1 MIGHTFGRMSRG
13 GSDDD
18 MFGKLY
24 DINVIKR
31 ISPYIWR
38 YKKYS
43 AIGAICT
50 LLSAGLAVLI
60 PYFIKIGIDDY
71 INADI
76 GIASQKSGLIKIS
89 LIFGL
94 TMFAAWITNYIGQ
107 IYLARVGQYT
117 LRDIRIDMFSHLQ
130 KLNLNYFQETKSGS
144 IMSRLMGDT
153 SQLQESF
160 SIVVMTLA
168 DILSLVGICTTLLLM
183 NFKIGISSLSV
194 VPLLFIAVMIWQPVA
209 KRAFI
214 TVRIAISQ
222 VLSSF
227 SENLNGIKEV
237 QNFNRED
244 NNYKNFSILT
254 NDHLNSA
261 LKAQKLSSAL
271 LPPVDILT
279 STAILI
285 AAFVASK
292 LILNDAAEIGVII
305 ASVLYIQRL
314 FDPIRNLMMQY
325 TQIQRSMA
333 SGSRLFEFLDI
344 KKSINKVEINMPKN
358 IIEGDI
364 EFKSFHFSY
373 DNNIEVLTDINM
385 KIQKGSTVAFIGDTG
400 AGKTTLASLIT
411 GLYPPN
417 KDKGKLSIDKI
428 PIEKYSRSDLG
439 SQIAMVLQDPFLFQ
453 GSLKDNLKFNQKSAT
468 DEEIVNACKSI
479 GIHDYIIS
487 LENGYD
493 TPVSERGVNMSQG
506 QRQLMGFARALIKN
520 PKILILDEA
529 TSNIDSISEQK
540 IQNALK
546 ILFKNRTSIVIAHRL
561 STIKLSDNIFVIKGG
576 EIAEQGN
583 HSKLMNIKK
592 EYYKFTES
600 AFQDL
605 ENLQKN

>member
-1 MIGHTFGRMSRG
+1 MIGSTFGPMSRG
-13 GSDDD
+13 SSDDE
-18 MFGKLY
+18 MFGKVY
-24 DINVIKR
+24 DINVIKK

-50 LLSAGLAVLI
+50 LVSAGLAVLI

-71 INADI
+71 INNSGI
-76 GIASQKSGLIKIS
+76 SIASRKSGLIELSI
-89 LIFGL
+89 IFAL

-107 IYLARVGQYT
+107 IFLARVGQNV
-117 LRDIRIDMFSHLQ
+117 LRDIRIDMFTHLQ
-130 KLNLNYFQETKSGS
+130 KLNLNYFQKTKSGS
-144 IMSRLMGDT
+144 IMSRMMGDT

-160 SIVVMTLA
+160 AIVVMTLA

-183 NFKIGISSLSV
+183 NFKIGISSLAV
-194 VPLLFIAVMIWQPVA
+194 VPLLFIAVLVWQPIA

-214 TVRIAISQ
+214 NVRIAISQ

-244 NNYKNFSILT
+244 NNYKDFSGQT
-254 NDHLNSA
+254 DDHIKAA

-279 STAILI
+279 STAIII
-285 AAFVASK
+285 ASFVASK

-333 SGSRLFEFLDI
+333 SGARLFEFLDI
-344 KKSINKVEINMPKN
+344 KKSINQLKIDTPKN
-358 IIEGDI
+358 IIKGQV
-364 EFKSFHFSY
+364 EFKDFHFAY
-373 DNNIEVLTDINM
+373 DNDIEVLTNINM
-385 KIQKGSTVAFIGDTG
+385 KIAKGATIAFIGDTG
-400 AGKTTLASLIT
+400 AGKTTLAALIT

-417 KDKGKLSIDKI
+417 KGKGKLSIDNI

-439 SQIAMVLQDPFLFQ
+439 SQVAMVLQDPFLFQ
-453 GSLKDNLKFNQKSAT
+453 GSLKENLKFNQQSAT
-468 DEEIVNACKSI
+468 DEEMINACKSI
-479 GIHDYIIS
+479 GIHDYITS

-493 TPVSERGVNMSQG
+493 TSVSERGVNMSQG

-540 IQNALK
+540 IQNALQV
-546 ILFKNRTSIVIAHRL
+546 LFENRTSIVIAHRL

-576 EIAEQGN
+576 RIAEQGN
-583 HSKLMNIKK
+583 HSTLMNLQK
-592 EYYKFTES
+592 EYFKFTES
-600 AFQDL
+600 SFQ
-605 ENLQKN
+605 N

>member
-1 MIGHTFGRMSRG
+1 MIGSTFGPMSRG
-13 GSDDD
+13 NSDDE
-18 MFGKLY
+18 MFGKVY
-24 DINVIKR
+24 DINVIKK

-50 LLSAGLAVLI
+50 LVSAGLAVLI

-71 INADI
+71 INNSGI
-76 GIASQKSGLIKIS
+76 SIASRKSGLIELSIV
-89 LIFGL
+89 FAL
-94 TMFAAWITNYIGQ
+94 TMLAAWITNYIGQ
-107 IYLARVGQYT
+107 IFLARVGQNV
-117 LRDIRIDMFSHLQ
+117 LRDIRIDMFTHLQ
-130 KLNLNYFQETKSGS
+130 KLNLNYFQKTKSGS
-144 IMSRLMGDT
+144 IMSRMMGDT

-160 SIVVMTLA
+160 AIVVMTLA

-183 NFKIGISSLSV
+183 NFKIGISSLAV
-194 VPLLFIAVMIWQPVA
+194 VPLLFIAVLVWQPIA

-214 TVRIAISQ
+214 NVRIAISQ

-244 NNYKNFSILT
+244 NNYKDFSGQT
-254 NDHLNSA
+254 DDHIKAA

-279 STAILI
+279 STAIII
-285 AAFVASK
+285 ASFVASK

-333 SGSRLFEFLDI
+333 SGARLFEFLDI
-344 KKSINKVEINMPKN
+344 EKSINQLKIDTPKN
-358 IIEGDI
+358 IIKGQV
-364 EFKSFHFSY
+364 EFKDFHFAY
-373 DNNIEVLTDINM
+373 DNNIEVLTNINM
-385 KIQKGSTVAFIGDTG
+385 KIAKGATIAFIGDTG
-400 AGKTTLASLIT
+400 AGKTTLAALIT

-417 KDKGKLSIDKI
+417 KGKKGQLSIDNI

-439 SQIAMVLQDPFLFQ
+439 SQVAMVLQDPFLFQ
-453 GSLKDNLKFNQKSAT
+453 GSLKENLKFNQQSAT
-468 DEEIVNACKSI
+468 DEEMINACKSI
-479 GIHDYIIS
+479 GIHDYITS

-493 TPVSERGVNMSQG
+493 TSVSERGVNMSQG

-540 IQNALK
+540 IQNALQV
-546 ILFKNRTSIVIAHRL
+546 LFENRTSIVIAHRL

-576 EIAEQGN
+576 RIAEQGN
-583 HSKLMNIKK
+583 HSTLMNLQK
-592 EYYKFTES
+592 EYFKFTES
-600 AFQDL
+600 SFQ
-605 ENLQKN
+605 N

>member
-1 MIGHTFGRMSRG
+1 MIGSTFGPMSRG
-13 GSDDD
+13 NSDDE
-18 MFGKLY
+18 MFGKVY
-24 DINVIKR
+24 DINVIKK

-50 LLSAGLAVLI
+50 LVSAGLAVLI

-71 INADI
+71 INNSGI
-76 GIASQKSGLIKIS
+76 SIASRKSGLIELSIV
-89 LIFGL
+89 FAL
-94 TMFAAWITNYIGQ
+94 TMLAAWITNYIGQ
-107 IYLARVGQYT
+107 IFLARVGQNV
-117 LRDIRIDMFSHLQ
+117 LRDIRIDMFTHLQ
-130 KLNLNYFQETKSGS
+130 KLNLNYFQKTKSGS
-144 IMSRLMGDT
+144 IMSRMMGDT

-160 SIVVMTLA
+160 AIVVMTLA
-168 DILSLVGICTTLLLM
+168 DILSLVGICTTLLIM
-183 NFKIGISSLSV
+183 NFKIGISSLTV
-194 VPLLFIAVMIWQPVA
+194 VPLLFIAVLVWQPIA

-214 TVRIAISQ
+214 NVRIAISQ

-244 NNYKNFSILT
+244 NNYKDFSGQT
-254 NDHLNSA
+254 DDHIKAA

-279 STAILI
+279 STAIII
-285 AAFVASK
+285 ASFVASK

-333 SGSRLFEFLDI
+333 SGARLFEFLDI
-344 KKSINKVEINMPKN
+344 EKSINQLKIDTPKN
-358 IIEGDI
+358 IIKGQV
-364 EFKSFHFSY
+364 EFKDFHFAY
-373 DNNIEVLTDINM
+373 DNNIEVLTNINM
-385 KIQKGSTVAFIGDTG
+385 KIAEGSTIAFIGDTG
-400 AGKTTLASLIT
+400 AGKTTLAALIT

-417 KDKGKLSIDKI
+417 KDKGQLSIDNI

-439 SQIAMVLQDPFLFQ
+439 SQVAMVLQDPFLFQ
-453 GSLKDNLKFNQKSAT
+453 GSLKENLKFNQQSAT
-468 DEEIVNACKSI
+468 DEEMINACKSI
-479 GIHDYIIS
+479 GIHDYITS

-493 TPVSERGVNMSQG
+493 TSVSERGVNMSQG

-540 IQNALK
+540 IQNALQV
-546 ILFKNRTSIVIAHRL
+546 LFENRTSIVIAHRL

-576 EIAEQGN
+576 RIAEQGN
-583 HSKLMNIKK
+583 HSTLMNLQK
-592 EYYKFTES
+592 EYFKFTES
-600 AFQDL
+600 SFQ
-605 ENLQKN
+605 N

>member
-1 MIGHTFGRMSRG
+1 MIGSTFGPMSRG
-13 GSDDD
+13 SSDDE
-18 MFGKLY
+18 MFGKVY
-24 DINVIKR
+24 DINVIKK

-50 LLSAGLAVLI
+50 LVSAGLAVLI

-71 INADI
+71 INNSGI
-76 GIASQKSGLIKIS
+76 SIASRKSGLIELSI
-89 LIFGL
+89 IFAL

-107 IYLARVGQYT
+107 IFLARVGQNV
-117 LRDIRIDMFSHLQ
+117 LRDIRIDMFTHLQ
-130 KLNLNYFQETKSGS
+130 KLNLNYFQKTKSGS
-144 IMSRLMGDT
+144 IMSRMMGDT

-160 SIVVMTLA
+160 AIVVMTLA
-168 DILSLVGICTTLLLM
+168 DILSLVGICTTLLIM
-183 NFKIGISSLSV
+183 NFKIGISSLAV
-194 VPLLFIAVMIWQPVA
+194 VPLLFIAVLVWQPIE

-214 TVRIAISQ
+214 NVRIAISQ

-244 NNYKNFSILT
+244 NNYKDFSGQT
-254 NDHLNSA
+254 DDHIKAA

-279 STAILI
+279 STAIII
-285 AAFVASK
+285 ASFVASK

-333 SGSRLFEFLDI
+333 SGARLFEFLDI
-344 KKSINKVEINMPKN
+344 EKSINQLKIDTPKN
-358 IIEGDI
+358 IIKGQV
-364 EFKSFHFSY
+364 EFKDFHFAY
-373 DNNIEVLTDINM
+373 DNDIEVLTNINM
-385 KIQKGSTVAFIGDTG
+385 KIAEGSTIAFIGDTG
-400 AGKTTLASLIT
+400 AGKTTLAALIT

-417 KDKGKLSIDKI
+417 KGKGKLSIDNI

-439 SQIAMVLQDPFLFQ
+439 SQVAMVLQDPFLFQ
-453 GSLKDNLKFNQKSAT
+453 GSLKENLKFNQQSAT
-468 DEEIVNACKSI
+468 DEEMINACKSI
-479 GIHDYIIS
+479 GIHDYITS

-493 TPVSERGVNMSQG
+493 TSVSERGVNMSQG

-540 IQNALK
+540 IQNALQV
-546 ILFKNRTSIVIAHRL
+546 LFENRTSIVIAHRL

-576 EIAEQGN
+576 RIAEQGD
-583 HSKLMNIKK
+583 HSTLM
-592 EYYKFTES
+592 
-600 AFQDL
+600 
-605 ENLQKN
+605 NLQKEYFKFNESSFQN

>member
-1 MIGHTFGRMSRG
+1 MIGSTFGPMSRG
-13 GSDDD
+13 NSDDE
-18 MFGKLY
+18 MFGKVY
-24 DINVIKR
+24 DINVIKK

-50 LLSAGLAVLI
+50 LVSAGLAVLI

-71 INADI
+71 INNSGI
-76 GIASQKSGLIKIS
+76 SIASRKSGLIELSIV
-89 LIFGL
+89 FAL
-94 TMFAAWITNYIGQ
+94 TMLAAWITNYIGQ
-107 IYLARVGQYT
+107 IFLARVGQNV
-117 LRDIRIDMFSHLQ
+117 LRDIRIDMFTHLQ
-130 KLNLNYFQETKSGS
+130 KLNLNYFQKTKSGS

-160 SIVVMTLA
+160 AIVVMTLA

-183 NFKIGISSLSV
+183 NFKIGISSLAV
-194 VPLLFIAVMIWQPVA
+194 VPLLFLAVLVWQPIA

-214 TVRIAISQ
+214 NVRIAISQ

-244 NNYKNFSILT
+244 NNYKDFSGQT
-254 NDHLNSA
+254 DDHIKAA

-279 STAILI
+279 STAIII
-285 AAFVASK
+285 ASFVASK

-333 SGSRLFEFLDI
+333 SGARLFEFLDI
-344 KKSINKVEINMPKN
+344 EKSINQLKIDTPKN
-358 IIEGDI
+358 IIKGQV
-364 EFKSFHFSY
+364 EFKDFHFAY
-373 DNNIEVLTDINM
+373 DNDIEVLTNINM
-385 KIQKGSTVAFIGDTG
+385 KIAEGSTIAFIGDTG
-400 AGKTTLASLIT
+400 AGKTTLAALIT

-417 KDKGKLSIDKI
+417 KGKKGQLSIDNI

-439 SQIAMVLQDPFLFQ
+439 SQVAMVLQDPFLFQ
-453 GSLKDNLKFNQKSAT
+453 GSLKENLKFNQQSAT
-468 DEEIVNACKSI
+468 DEEMINACKSI
-479 GIHDYIIS
+479 GIHDYITS

-493 TPVSERGVNMSQG
+493 TSVSERGVNMSQG

-540 IQNALK
+540 IQNALQV
-546 ILFKNRTSIVIAHRL
+546 LFENRTSIVIAHRL

-576 EIAEQGN
+576 RIAEQGN
-583 HSKLMNIKK
+583 HSTLMNLQK
-592 EYYKFTES
+592 EYFKFTES
-600 AFQDL
+600 SFQ
-605 ENLQKN
+605 N

>member
-1 MIGHTFGRMSRG
+1 MIGSTFGPMSRG
-13 GSDDD
+13 NSDDE
-18 MFGKLY
+18 MFGKVY
-24 DINVIKR
+24 DINVIKK
-31 ISPYIWR
+31 ISPYILR

-43 AIGAICT
+43 TIGAICT
-50 LLSAGLAVLI
+50 LVSAGLAVLI

-71 INADI
+71 INNSSI
-76 GIASQKSGLIKIS
+76 SIASRKSGLIELSI
-89 LIFGL
+89 IFAL
-94 TMFAAWITNYIGQ
+94 TMLAAWITNYIGQ
-107 IYLARVGQYT
+107 IFLARVGQNV
-117 LRDIRIDMFSHLQ
+117 LRDIRIDMFTHLQ
-130 KLNLNYFQETKSGS
+130 KLNLNYFQKTKSGS
-144 IMSRLMGDT
+144 IMSRMMGDT

-160 SIVVMTLA
+160 AIVVMTLA

-183 NFKIGISSLSV
+183 NFKIGISSLAV
-194 VPLLFIAVMIWQPVA
+194 VPLLFIAVMIWQPIA

-214 TVRIAISQ
+214 NVRIAISQ

-244 NNYKNFSILT
+244 NNYKNFSGQT
-254 NDHLNSA
+254 DDHIKAA

-279 STAILI
+279 STAIII
-285 AAFVASK
+285 ASFVASK

-333 SGSRLFEFLDI
+333 SGARLFEFLDI
-344 KKSINKVEINMPKN
+344 EKSINQLKIDTPKN
-358 IIEGDI
+358 IIKGQV
-364 EFKSFHFSY
+364 EFKNFHFAY
-373 DNNIEVLTDINM
+373 DNNIEVLTNINM
-385 KIQKGSTVAFIGDTG
+385 KIAEGSTIAFIGDTG
-400 AGKTTLASLIT
+400 AGKTTLAALIT

-417 KDKGKLSIDKI
+417 KGKGQLSIDNI
-428 PIEKYSRSDLG
+428 PIEEYSRSDLG
-439 SQIAMVLQDPFLFQ
+439 SQVAMVLQDPFLFQ
-453 GSLKDNLKFNQKSAT
+453 GSLKENLKFNQQSAT
-468 DEEIVNACKSI
+468 DEEMINACKSI
-479 GIHDYIIS
+479 GIHDYITS
-487 LENGYD
+487 LENGYE
-493 TPVSERGVNMSQG
+493 TSVSERGVNMSQG

-546 ILFKNRTSIVIAHRL
+546 ILFENRTSIVIAHRL

-576 EIAEQGN
+576 MIAEQGS
-583 HSKLMNIKK
+583 HSTLMNLQK
-592 EYYKFTES
+592 EYFKFTES
-600 AFQDL
+600 SFQ
-605 ENLQKN
+605 N

>member
-1 MIGHTFGRMSRG
+1 MIGSTFGPMSRG
-13 GSDDD
+13 NSDDE
-18 MFGKLY
+18 MFGKVY
-24 DINVIKR
+24 DINVIKK

-50 LLSAGLAVLI
+50 LVSAGLAVLI

-71 INADI
+71 INNSGI
-76 GIASQKSGLIKIS
+76 SIASRKSGLIELSIV
-89 LIFGL
+89 FAL
-94 TMFAAWITNYIGQ
+94 TMLAAWITNYIGQ
-107 IYLARVGQYT
+107 IFLARVGQNV
-117 LRDIRIDMFSHLQ
+117 LRDIRIDMFTHLQ
-130 KLNLNYFQETKSGS
+130 KLNLNYFQKTKSGS
-144 IMSRLMGDT
+144 IMSRMMGDT

-160 SIVVMTLA
+160 AIVVMTLA

-183 NFKIGISSLSV
+183 NFKIGISSLAV
-194 VPLLFIAVMIWQPVA
+194 VPLLFIAVLVWQPIA

-214 TVRIAISQ
+214 NVRIAISQ

-244 NNYKNFSILT
+244 NNYKDFSGQT
-254 NDHLNSA
+254 DDHIKAA

-279 STAILI
+279 STAIII
-285 AAFVASK
+285 ASFVASK

-333 SGSRLFEFLDI
+333 SGARLFEFLDI
-344 KKSINKVEINMPKN
+344 EKSINQLKIDTPKN
-358 IIEGDI
+358 IIKGQV
-364 EFKSFHFSY
+364 EFKDFHFAY
-373 DNNIEVLTDINM
+373 DNNIEVLTNINM
-385 KIQKGSTVAFIGDTG
+385 KIAEGSTIAFIGDTG
-400 AGKTTLASLIT
+400 AGKTTLAALIT

-417 KDKGKLSIDKI
+417 KGKKGQLSIDNI

-439 SQIAMVLQDPFLFQ
+439 SQVAMVLQDPFLFQ
-453 GSLKDNLKFNQKSAT
+453 GSLKENLKFNQQSAT
-468 DEEIVNACKSI
+468 DEEMINACKSI
-479 GIHDYIIS
+479 GIHDYITS

-493 TPVSERGVNMSQG
+493 TSVSERGVNMSQG

-540 IQNALK
+540 IQNALEV
-546 ILFKNRTSIVIAHRL
+546 LFENRTSIVIAHRL

-576 EIAEQGN
+576 RIAEQGN
-583 HSKLMNIKK
+583 HSTLMNLQK
-592 EYYKFTES
+592 EYFKFTES
-600 AFQDL
+600 SFQ
-605 ENLQKN
+605 N

>member
-1 MIGHTFGRMSRG
+1 MIGSTFGPMSRG
-13 GSDDD
+13 SSDDE
-18 MFGKLY
+18 MFGKVY
-24 DINVIKR
+24 DINVIKK

-50 LLSAGLAVLI
+50 LVSAGLAVLI

-71 INADI
+71 INNSGI
-76 GIASQKSGLIKIS
+76 SIASRKSGLIELSI
-89 LIFGL
+89 IFAL

-107 IYLARVGQYT
+107 IFLARVGQNV
-117 LRDIRIDMFSHLQ
+117 LRDIRIDMFTHLQ
-130 KLNLNYFQETKSGS
+130 KLNLNYFQQTKSGS
-144 IMSRLMGDT
+144 IMSRMMGDT

-160 SIVVMTLA
+160 AIVVMTLA
-168 DILSLVGICTTLLLM
+168 DILSLIGICTTLLLM
-183 NFKIGISSLSV
+183 NFKIGISSLAV
-194 VPLLFIAVMIWQPVA
+194 VPLLFIAVMVWQPIA

-214 TVRIAISQ
+214 NVRIAISQ

-244 NNYKNFSILT
+244 NNYKDFSGQT
-254 NDHLNSA
+254 DDHIKAA

-279 STAILI
+279 STAIII
-285 AAFVASK
+285 ASFVASK

-333 SGSRLFEFLDI
+333 SGARLFEFLDI
-344 KKSINKVEINMPKN
+344 EKSINQLKIDTPKN
-358 IIEGDI
+358 IIKGQV
-364 EFKSFHFSY
+364 EFKDFHFAY
-373 DNNIEVLTDINM
+373 DNDIEVLTNINM
-385 KIQKGSTVAFIGDTG
+385 KIAEGSTIAFIGDTG
-400 AGKTTLASLIT
+400 AGKTTLAALIT

-417 KDKGKLSIDKI
+417 KGKGQLSIDNI

-439 SQIAMVLQDPFLFQ
+439 SQVAMVLQDPFLFQ
-453 GSLKDNLKFNQKSAT
+453 GSLKENLKFNQQSAT
-468 DEEIVNACKSI
+468 DEEMINACKSI
-479 GIHDYIIS
+479 GIHDYITS

-493 TPVSERGVNMSQG
+493 TSVSERGVNMSQG

-540 IQNALK
+540 IQNALQV
-546 ILFKNRTSIVIAHRL
+546 LFENRTSIVIAHRL

-576 EIAEQGN
+576 RIAEQGN
-583 HSKLMNIKK
+583 HSTLMNLQK
-592 EYYKFTES
+592 EYFKFTES
-600 AFQDL
+600 SFQ
-605 ENLQKN
+605 N

>member
-1 MIGHTFGRMSRG
+1 MIGSTFGPMSRG
-13 GSDDD
+13 NSDDE
-18 MFGKLY
+18 MFGKVY
-24 DINVIKR
+24 DINVIKK

-50 LLSAGLAVLI
+50 LVSAGLAVLI

-71 INADI
+71 INNSGI
-76 GIASQKSGLIKIS
+76 SIASRKSGLIELSIV
-89 LIFGL
+89 FAL
-94 TMFAAWITNYIGQ
+94 TMLAAWITNYIGQ
-107 IYLARVGQYT
+107 IFLARVGQNV
-117 LRDIRIDMFSHLQ
+117 LRDIRIDMFTHLQ

-144 IMSRLMGDT
+144 IMSRMMGDT

-160 SIVVMTLA
+160 AIVVMTLA

-183 NFKIGISSLSV
+183 NFKIGISSLAV
-194 VPLLFIAVMIWQPVA
+194 VPLLFIAVLVWQPIA

-214 TVRIAISQ
+214 NVRIAISQ

-244 NNYKNFSILT
+244 NNYKDFSGQT
-254 NDHLNSA
+254 DDHIKAA

-279 STAILI
+279 STAIII
-285 AAFVASK
+285 ASFVASK

-333 SGSRLFEFLDI
+333 SGARLFEFLDI
-344 KKSINKVEINMPKN
+344 EKSINQLKIDTPKN
-358 IIEGDI
+358 IIKGQV
-364 EFKSFHFSY
+364 EFKDFHFAY
-373 DNNIEVLTDINM
+373 DNNIEVLTNINM
-385 KIQKGSTVAFIGDTG
+385 KIAEGSTIAFIGDTG
-400 AGKTTLASLIT
+400 AGKTTLAALIT

-417 KDKGKLSIDKI
+417 KGKKGQLSIDNI

-439 SQIAMVLQDPFLFQ
+439 SQVAMVLQDPFLFQ
-453 GSLKDNLKFNQKSAT
+453 GSLKENLKFNQQSAT
-468 DEEIVNACKSI
+468 DEEMINACKSI
-479 GIHDYIIS
+479 GIHDYITS

-493 TPVSERGVNMSQG
+493 TSVSERGVNMSQG

-540 IQNALK
+540 IQNALQV
-546 ILFKNRTSIVIAHRL
+546 LFENRTSIVIAHRL

-576 EIAEQGN
+576 RIAEQGN
-583 HSKLMNIKK
+583 HSTLMNLQK
-592 EYYKFTES
+592 EYFKFTES
-600 AFQDL
+600 SFQ
-605 ENLQKN
+605 N

>member
-1 MIGHTFGRMSRG
+1 MIGSTFGPMSRG
-13 GSDDD
+13 SSDDE
-18 MFGKLY
+18 MFGKVY
-24 DINVIKR
+24 DINVIKK

-50 LLSAGLAVLI
+50 LVSAGLAVLI

-71 INADI
+71 INNSGI
-76 GIASQKSGLIKIS
+76 SIASRKSGLIELSI
-89 LIFGL
+89 IFAL

-107 IYLARVGQYT
+107 IFLARVGQNV
-117 LRDIRIDMFSHLQ
+117 LRDIRIDMFTHLQ
-130 KLNLNYFQETKSGS
+130 KLNLNYFQKTKSGS
-144 IMSRLMGDT
+144 IMSRMMGDT

-160 SIVVMTLA
+160 AIVVMTLA

-183 NFKIGISSLSV
+183 NFKIGISSLAV
-194 VPLLFIAVMIWQPVA
+194 VPLLFIAVLVWQPIA

-214 TVRIAISQ
+214 NVRIAISQ

-244 NNYKNFSILT
+244 NNYKDFSGQT
-254 NDHLNSA
+254 DDHIKAA

-279 STAILI
+279 STAIII
-285 AAFVASK
+285 ASFVASK

-333 SGSRLFEFLDI
+333 SGARLFEFLDI
-344 KKSINKVEINMPKN
+344 EKSINQLKIDTPKN
-358 IIEGDI
+358 IIKGQV
-364 EFKSFHFSY
+364 EFKDFHFAY
-373 DNNIEVLTDINM
+373 DNNIEVLTNINM
-385 KIQKGSTVAFIGDTG
+385 KIAEGSTIAFIGDTG
-400 AGKTTLASLIT
+400 AGKTTLAALIT

-417 KDKGKLSIDKI
+417 KGKGKLSIDNI

-439 SQIAMVLQDPFLFQ
+439 SQVAMVLQDPFLFQ
-453 GSLKDNLKFNQKSAT
+453 GSLKENLKFNQQSAT
-468 DEEIVNACKSI
+468 DEEMINACKSI
-479 GIHDYIIS
+479 GIHDYITS

-493 TPVSERGVNMSQG
+493 TSVSERGVNMSQG

-540 IQNALK
+540 IQNALQV
-546 ILFKNRTSIVIAHRL
+546 LFENRTSIVIAHRL

-576 EIAEQGN
+576 RIAEQGN
-583 HSKLMNIKK
+583 HSTLMNLQK
-592 EYYKFTES
+592 EYFKFTES
-600 AFQDL
+600 SFQ
-605 ENLQKN
+605 N

>member
-1 MIGHTFGRMSRG
+1 MIGSTFGPMSRG
-13 GSDDD
+13 NSDDE
-18 MFGKLY
+18 MFGKVY
-24 DINVIKR
+24 DINVIKK

-50 LLSAGLAVLI
+50 LVSAGLAVLI

-71 INADI
+71 INNSGI
-76 GIASQKSGLIKIS
+76 SIASRKSGLIELSIV
-89 LIFGL
+89 FAL
-94 TMFAAWITNYIGQ
+94 TMLVAWITNYIGQ
-107 IYLARVGQYT
+107 IFLARVGQNV
-117 LRDIRIDMFSHLQ
+117 LRDIRIDMFTHLQ

-144 IMSRLMGDT
+144 IMSRMMGDT

-160 SIVVMTLA
+160 AIVVMTLA

-183 NFKIGISSLSV
+183 NFKIGISSLAV
-194 VPLLFIAVMIWQPVA
+194 VPLLFIAVLVWQPIA

-214 TVRIAISQ
+214 NVRIAISQ

-244 NNYKNFSILT
+244 NNYKDFSGQT
-254 NDHLNSA
+254 DDHIKAA

-279 STAILI
+279 STAIII
-285 AAFVASK
+285 ASFVASK

-333 SGSRLFEFLDI
+333 SGARLFEFLDI
-344 KKSINKVEINMPKN
+344 EKSINQLKIDTPKN
-358 IIEGDI
+358 IIKGQV
-364 EFKSFHFSY
+364 EFKDFHFAY
-373 DNNIEVLTDINM
+373 DNNIEVLTNINM
-385 KIQKGSTVAFIGDTG
+385 KIAEGSTIAFIGDTG
-400 AGKTTLASLIT
+400 AGKTTLAALIT

-417 KDKGKLSIDKI
+417 KGKKGQLSIDNI

-439 SQIAMVLQDPFLFQ
+439 SQVAMVLQDPFLFQ
-453 GSLKDNLKFNQKSAT
+453 GSLKENLKFNQQSAT
-468 DEEIVNACKSI
+468 DEEMINACKSI
-479 GIHDYIIS
+479 GIHDYITS

-493 TPVSERGVNMSQG
+493 TSVSERGVNMSQG

-540 IQNALK
+540 IQNALQV
-546 ILFKNRTSIVIAHRL
+546 LFENRTSIVIAHRL

-576 EIAEQGN
+576 RIAEQGN
-583 HSKLMNIKK
+583 HSTLMNLQK
-592 EYYKFTES
+592 EYFKFTES
-600 AFQDL
+600 SFQ
-605 ENLQKN
+605 N

>member
-1 MIGHTFGRMSRG
+1 MIGSTFGPMSRG
-13 GSDDD
+13 NSDDE
-18 MFGKLY
+18 MFGKVY
-24 DINVIKR
+24 DINVIKK

-38 YKKYS
+38 YIKYS

-50 LLSAGLAVLI
+50 LVSAGLAVLI

-71 INADI
+71 INNSGI
-76 GIASQKSGLIKIS
+76 SIASRKSGLIELSIV
-89 LIFGL
+89 FAL
-94 TMFAAWITNYIGQ
+94 TMLAAWITNYIGQ
-107 IYLARVGQYT
+107 IFLARVGQNV
-117 LRDIRIDMFSHLQ
+117 LRDIRIDMFTHLQ
-130 KLNLNYFQETKSGS
+130 KLNLNYFQQTKSGS
-144 IMSRLMGDT
+144 IMSRMMGDT

-160 SIVVMTLA
+160 AIVVMTLA

-183 NFKIGISSLSV
+183 NFKIGISSLAV
-194 VPLLFIAVMIWQPVA
+194 VPLLFIAVLVWQPIA

-214 TVRIAISQ
+214 NVRIAISQ

-244 NNYKNFSILT
+244 NNYKDFSGQT
-254 NDHLNSA
+254 DDHIKAA

-279 STAILI
+279 STAIII
-285 AAFVASK
+285 ASFVASK

-333 SGSRLFEFLDI
+333 SGARLFEFLDI
-344 KKSINKVEINMPKN
+344 EKSINQLKIDTPKN
-358 IIEGDI
+358 IIKGQV
-364 EFKSFHFSY
+364 EFKDFHFAY
-373 DNNIEVLTDINM
+373 DNDIEVLTNINM
-385 KIQKGSTVAFIGDTG
+385 KIAEGSTIAFIGDTG
-400 AGKTTLASLIT
+400 AGKTTLAALIT
-411 GLYPPN
+411 GIYPHN
-417 KDKGKLSIDKI
+417 KGKGKLSIDNI

-439 SQIAMVLQDPFLFQ
+439 SQVAMVLQDPFLFQ
-453 GSLKDNLKFNQKSAT
+453 GSLKENLKFNQQSAT
-468 DEEIVNACKSI
+468 DEEMINACKSI
-479 GIHDYIIS
+479 GIHDYITS

-493 TPVSERGVNMSQG
+493 TSVSERGVNMSQG

-529 TSNIDSISEQK
+529 TSNIDSISELK
-540 IQNALK
+540 IQNALQV
-546 ILFKNRTSIVIAHRL
+546 LFENRTSIVIAHRL

-576 EIAEQGN
+576 RIAEQGN
-583 HSKLMNIKK
+583 HSTLMNLQK
-592 EYYKFTES
+592 EYFKFTES
-600 AFQDL
+600 SFQ
-605 ENLQKN
+605 N

>member
-1 MIGHTFGRMSRG
+1 MIGSTFGPMSRG
-13 GSDDD
+13 NSDDE
-18 MFGKLY
+18 MFGKVY
-24 DINVIKR
+24 DINVIKK

-50 LLSAGLAVLI
+50 LVSAGLAVLI

-71 INADI
+71 INNSGI
-76 GIASQKSGLIKIS
+76 SIASRKSGLIELSIV
-89 LIFGL
+89 FAL
-94 TMFAAWITNYIGQ
+94 TMLAAWITNYIGQ
-107 IYLARVGQYT
+107 IFLARVGQNV
-117 LRDIRIDMFSHLQ
+117 LRDIRIDMFTHLQ
-130 KLNLNYFQETKSGS
+130 KLNLNYFQKTKSGS
-144 IMSRLMGDT
+144 IMSRMMGDT

-160 SIVVMTLA
+160 AIVVMTLA

-183 NFKIGISSLSV
+183 NFKIGISSLAV
-194 VPLLFIAVMIWQPVA
+194 VPLLFIAVLVWQPIA

-214 TVRIAISQ
+214 NVRIAISQ

-244 NNYKNFSILT
+244 NNYKDFSGQT
-254 NDHLNSA
+254 DDHIKAA

-279 STAILI
+279 STAIII
-285 AAFVASK
+285 ASFVASK

-333 SGSRLFEFLDI
+333 SGARLFEFLDI
-344 KKSINKVEINMPKN
+344 EKSINQLKIDTPKN
-358 IIEGDI
+358 IIKGQV
-364 EFKSFHFSY
+364 EFKDFHFAY
-373 DNNIEVLTDINM
+373 DNDIEVLTNINM
-385 KIQKGSTVAFIGDTG
+385 KIAEGSTIAFIGDTG
-400 AGKTTLASLIT
+400 AGKTTLAALIT

-417 KDKGKLSIDKI
+417 KDKGQLSIDNI

-439 SQIAMVLQDPFLFQ
+439 SQVAMVLQDPFLFQ
-453 GSLKDNLKFNQKSAT
+453 GSLKENLKFNQQSAT
-468 DEEIVNACKSI
+468 DEEMINACKSI
-479 GIHDYIIS
+479 GIHDYITS

-493 TPVSERGVNMSQG
+493 TSVSERGVNMSQG

-540 IQNALK
+540 IQNALQV
-546 ILFKNRTSIVIAHRL
+546 LFENRTSIVIAHRL

-576 EIAEQGN
+576 RIAEQGN
-583 HSKLMNIKK
+583 HSTLMNLQK
-592 EYYKFTES
+592 EYFKFTES
-600 AFQDL
+600 SFQ
-605 ENLQKN
+605 N

>member
-1 MIGHTFGRMSRG
+1 MIGSTFGPMSRG
-13 GSDDD
+13 NSDDE
-18 MFGKLY
+18 MFGKVY
-24 DINVIKR
+24 DINVIKK

-50 LLSAGLAVLI
+50 LVSAGLAVLI

-71 INADI
+71 INNSGI
-76 GIASQKSGLIKIS
+76 SIASRKSGLIELSIV
-89 LIFGL
+89 FAL
-94 TMFAAWITNYIGQ
+94 TMLAAWITNYIGQ
-107 IYLARVGQYT
+107 IFLARVGQNV
-117 LRDIRIDMFSHLQ
+117 LRDIRIDMFTHLQ
-130 KLNLNYFQETKSGS
+130 KLNLNYFQKTKSGS
-144 IMSRLMGDT
+144 IMSRMMGDT

-160 SIVVMTLA
+160 AIVVMTLA

-183 NFKIGISSLSV
+183 NFKIGISSLAV
-194 VPLLFIAVMIWQPVA
+194 VPLLFIAVLVWQPIA

-214 TVRIAISQ
+214 NVRIAISQ

-244 NNYKNFSILT
+244 NNYKDFSGQT
-254 NDHLNSA
+254 DDHIKAA

-279 STAILI
+279 STAIII
-285 AAFVASK
+285 ASFVASK

-333 SGSRLFEFLDI
+333 SGARLFEFLDI
-344 KKSINKVEINMPKN
+344 EKSINQLKIDTPKN
-358 IIEGDI
+358 IIKGQV
-364 EFKSFHFSY
+364 EFKDFHFAY
-373 DNNIEVLTDINM
+373 DNDIEVLTNINM
-385 KIQKGSTVAFIGDTG
+385 KIAEGSTIAFIGDTG
-400 AGKTTLASLIT
+400 AGKTTLAALIT

-417 KDKGKLSIDKI
+417 KGKKGQLSIDNI

-439 SQIAMVLQDPFLFQ
+439 SQVAMVLQDPFLFQ
-453 GSLKDNLKFNQKSAT
+453 GSLKENLKFNQQSAT
-468 DEEIVNACKSI
+468 DEEMINACKSI
-479 GIHDYIIS
+479 GIHDYITS

-493 TPVSERGVNMSQG
+493 TSVSERGVNMSQG

-540 IQNALK
+540 IQNALQV
-546 ILFKNRTSIVIAHRL
+546 LFENRTSIVIAHRL

-576 EIAEQGN
+576 RIAEQGN
-583 HSKLMNIKK
+583 HSTLMNLQK
-592 EYYKFTES
+592 EYFKFTES
-600 AFQDL
+600 SFQ
-605 ENLQKN
+605 N

>member
-1 MIGHTFGRMSRG
+1 MIGSTFGPMSRG
-13 GSDDD
+13 NSDDE
-18 MFGKLY
+18 MFGKVY
-24 DINVIKR
+24 DINVIKK

-50 LLSAGLAVLI
+50 LVSAGLAVLI

-71 INADI
+71 INNSGI
-76 GIASQKSGLIKIS
+76 SIASRKSGLIELSI
-89 LIFGL
+89 IFAL
-94 TMFAAWITNYIGQ
+94 TMLAAWITNYIGQ
-107 IYLARVGQYT
+107 IFLARVGQNV
-117 LRDIRIDMFSHLQ
+117 LRDIRIDMFTHLQ

-144 IMSRLMGDT
+144 IMSRMMGDT

-160 SIVVMTLA
+160 AIVVMTLA
-168 DILSLVGICTTLLLM
+168 DILSLVGICTTLLIM
-183 NFKIGISSLSV
+183 NFKIGISSLTV
-194 VPLLFIAVMIWQPVA
+194 VPLLFIAVLVWQPIA

-214 TVRIAISQ
+214 NVRIAISQ

-244 NNYKNFSILT
+244 NNYKDFSGQT
-254 NDHLNSA
+254 DDHIKAA

-279 STAILI
+279 STAIII
-285 AAFVASK
+285 ASFVASK

-333 SGSRLFEFLDI
+333 SGARLFEFLDI
-344 KKSINKVEINMPKN
+344 EKSINQLKIDTPKN
-358 IIEGDI
+358 IIKGQV
-364 EFKSFHFSY
+364 EFKDFHFAY
-373 DNNIEVLTDINM
+373 DNDIEVLTNINM
-385 KIQKGSTVAFIGDTG
+385 KIAEGSTIAFIGDTG
-400 AGKTTLASLIT
+400 AGKTTLAALIT

-417 KDKGKLSIDKI
+417 KGKKGQLSIDNI

-439 SQIAMVLQDPFLFQ
+439 SQVAMVLQDPFLFQ
-453 GSLKDNLKFNQKSAT
+453 GSLKENLKFNQQSAT
-468 DEEIVNACKSI
+468 DEEMINACKSI
-479 GIHDYIIS
+479 GIHDYITS

-493 TPVSERGVNMSQG
+493 TSVSERGVNMSQG

-540 IQNALK
+540 IQNALQV
-546 ILFKNRTSIVIAHRL
+546 LFENRTSIVIAHRL

-576 EIAEQGN
+576 RIAEQGD
-583 HSKLMNIKK
+583 HSTLMNLQK
-592 EYYKFTES
+592 EYFKFTES
-600 AFQDL
+600 SFQ
-605 ENLQKN
+605 N

>member
-1 MIGHTFGRMSRG
+1 MIGSTFGPMSRG
-13 GSDDD
+13 NSDDE
-18 MFGKLY
+18 MFGKVY
-24 DINVIKR
+24 DINVIKK
-31 ISPYIWR
+31 ISPYILR

-43 AIGAICT
+43 TIGAICT
-50 LLSAGLAVLI
+50 LVSAGLAVLI

-71 INADI
+71 INNSSI
-76 GIASQKSGLIKIS
+76 SIASRKSGLIELSI
-89 LIFGL
+89 IFAL
-94 TMFAAWITNYIGQ
+94 TMLAAWITNYIGQ
-107 IYLARVGQYT
+107 IFLARVGQNV
-117 LRDIRIDMFSHLQ
+117 LRDIRIDMFTHLQ
-130 KLNLNYFQETKSGS
+130 KLNLNYFQKTKSGS

-160 SIVVMTLA
+160 AIVVMTLA

-183 NFKIGISSLSV
+183 NFKIGISSLAV
-194 VPLLFIAVMIWQPVA
+194 VPLLFIAVMVWQPIA

-214 TVRIAISQ
+214 NVRIAISQ

-244 NNYKNFSILT
+244 NNYKNFSGQT
-254 NDHLNSA
+254 DDHIKAA

-279 STAILI
+279 STAIII
-285 AAFVASK
+285 ASFVASK

-333 SGSRLFEFLDI
+333 SGARLFEFLDI
-344 KKSINKVEINMPKN
+344 EKSINQLKIDTPKN
-358 IIEGDI
+358 IIKGQV
-364 EFKSFHFSY
+364 EFKNFHFAY
-373 DNNIEVLTDINM
+373 DNNIEVLTNINM
-385 KIQKGSTVAFIGDTG
+385 KIAEGSTIAFIGDTG
-400 AGKTTLASLIT
+400 AGKTTLAALIT

-417 KDKGKLSIDKI
+417 KGKGQLSIDNI
-428 PIEKYSRSDLG
+428 PIEEYSRSDLG
-439 SQIAMVLQDPFLFQ
+439 SQVAMVLQDPFLFQ
-453 GSLKDNLKFNQKSAT
+453 GSLKENLKFNQQSAT
-468 DEEIVNACKSI
+468 DEEMINACKSI
-479 GIHDYIIS
+479 GIHDYITS
-487 LENGYD
+487 LENGYE
-493 TPVSERGVNMSQG
+493 TSVSERGVNMSQG

-546 ILFKNRTSIVIAHRL
+546 ILFENRTSIVIAHRL

-576 EIAEQGN
+576 MIAEQGS
-583 HSKLMNIKK
+583 HSTLMNLQK
-592 EYYKFTES
+592 EYFKFTES
-600 AFQDL
+600 SFQ
-605 ENLQKN
+605 N

>member
-1 MIGHTFGRMSRG
+1 MIGSTFGPMSRG
-13 GSDDD
+13 NSDDE
-18 MFGKLY
+18 MFGKVY
-24 DINVIKR
+24 DINVIKK

-50 LLSAGLAVLI
+50 LVSAGLAVLI

-71 INADI
+71 INNSGI
-76 GIASQKSGLIKIS
+76 SIASRKSGLIELSI
-89 LIFGL
+89 IFAL

-107 IYLARVGQYT
+107 IFLARVGQNV
-117 LRDIRIDMFSHLQ
+117 LRDIRIDMFTHLQ
-130 KLNLNYFQETKSGS
+130 KLNLNYFQKTKSGS
-144 IMSRLMGDT
+144 IMSRMMGDT

-160 SIVVMTLA
+160 AIVVMTLA

-183 NFKIGISSLSV
+183 NFKIGISSLAV
-194 VPLLFIAVMIWQPVA
+194 VPLLFIAVLVWQPIA

-214 TVRIAISQ
+214 NVRIAISQ

-244 NNYKNFSILT
+244 NNYKDFSGQT
-254 NDHLNSA
+254 DDHIKAA

-279 STAILI
+279 STAIII
-285 AAFVASK
+285 ASFVASK

-333 SGSRLFEFLDI
+333 SGARLFEFLDI
-344 KKSINKVEINMPKN
+344 EKSINQLKIDTPKN
-358 IIEGDI
+358 IIKGQV
-364 EFKSFHFSY
+364 EFKDFHFAY
-373 DNNIEVLTDINM
+373 DNDIEVLTNINM
-385 KIQKGSTVAFIGDTG
+385 KIAEGSTIAFIGDTG
-400 AGKTTLASLIT
+400 AGKTTLAALIT

-417 KDKGKLSIDKI
+417 KDKGQLSIDNI

-439 SQIAMVLQDPFLFQ
+439 SQVAMVLQDPFLFQ
-453 GSLKDNLKFNQKSAT
+453 GSLKENLKFNQQSAT
-468 DEEIVNACKSI
+468 DEEMINACKSI
-479 GIHDYIIS
+479 GIHDYITS

-493 TPVSERGVNMSQG
+493 TSVSERGVNMSQG

-529 TSNIDSISEQK
+529 TSNIDSISELK
-540 IQNALK
+540 IQNALQV
-546 ILFKNRTSIVIAHRL
+546 LFENRTSIVIAHRL

-576 EIAEQGN
+576 RIAEQGN
-583 HSKLMNIKK
+583 HSTLMNLQK
-592 EYYKFTES
+592 EYFKFTES
-600 AFQDL
+600 SFQ
-605 ENLQKN
+605 N

>member
-1 MIGHTFGRMSRG
+1 MIGSTFGPMSRG
-13 GSDDD
+13 NSDDE
-18 MFGKLY
+18 MFGKVY
-24 DINVIKR
+24 DINVIKK

-50 LLSAGLAVLI
+50 LVSAGLAVLI

-71 INADI
+71 INNSGI
-76 GIASQKSGLIKIS
+76 SIASRKSGLIELSI
-89 LIFGL
+89 IFAL

-107 IYLARVGQYT
+107 IFLARVGQNV
-117 LRDIRIDMFSHLQ
+117 LRDIRIDMFTHLQ
-130 KLNLNYFQETKSGS
+130 KLNLNYFQQTKSGS
-144 IMSRLMGDT
+144 IMSRMMGAT

-160 SIVVMTLA
+160 AIVVMTLA

-183 NFKIGISSLSV
+183 NFKIGISSLAV
-194 VPLLFIAVMIWQPVA
+194 VPLLFIAVLVWQPIA

-214 TVRIAISQ
+214 NVRIAISQ

-244 NNYKNFSILT
+244 NNYKDFSGQT
-254 NDHLNSA
+254 DDHIKAA

-279 STAILI
+279 STAIII
-285 AAFVASK
+285 ASFVASK

-333 SGSRLFEFLDI
+333 SGARLFEFLDI
-344 KKSINKVEINMPKN
+344 EKSINQLKIDTPKN
-358 IIEGDI
+358 IIKGQV
-364 EFKSFHFSY
+364 EFKDFHFAY
-373 DNNIEVLTDINM
+373 DNNIEVLTNINM
-385 KIQKGSTVAFIGDTG
+385 KIAEGSTIAFIGDTG
-400 AGKTTLASLIT
+400 AGKTTLAALIT

-417 KDKGKLSIDKI
+417 KGKGKLSIDNI

-439 SQIAMVLQDPFLFQ
+439 SQVAMVLQDPFLFQ
-453 GSLKDNLKFNQKSAT
+453 GSLKENLKFNQQSAT
-468 DEEIVNACKSI
+468 DEEMINACKSI
-479 GIHDYIIS
+479 GIHDYITS
-487 LENGYD
+487 LENGYN
-493 TPVSERGVNMSQG
+493 TSVSERGVNMSQG

-540 IQNALK
+540 IQNALQV
-546 ILFKNRTSIVIAHRL
+546 LFENRTSIVIAHRL

-576 EIAEQGN
+576 RIAEQGN
-583 HSKLMNIKK
+583 HSTLMNLQK
-592 EYYKFTES
+592 EYFKFTES
-600 AFQDL
+600 SFQ
-605 ENLQKN
+605 N

>member
-1 MIGHTFGRMSRG
+1 MIGSTFGPMSRG
-13 GSDDD
+13 SSDDE
-18 MFGKLY
+18 MFGKVY
-24 DINVIKR
+24 DINVIKK

-50 LLSAGLAVLI
+50 LVSAGLAVLI

-71 INADI
+71 INNSGI
-76 GIASQKSGLIKIS
+76 SIASRKSGLIELSIV
-89 LIFGL
+89 FAL
-94 TMFAAWITNYIGQ
+94 TMLAAWITNYIGQ
-107 IYLARVGQYT
+107 IFLARVGQNV
-117 LRDIRIDMFSHLQ
+117 LRDIRIDMFTHLQ
-130 KLNLNYFQETKSGS
+130 KLNLNYFQKTKSGS
-144 IMSRLMGDT
+144 IMSRMMGDT

-160 SIVVMTLA
+160 AIVVMTLA

-183 NFKIGISSLSV
+183 NFKIGISSLAV
-194 VPLLFIAVMIWQPVA
+194 VPLLFIAVLVWQPIA

-214 TVRIAISQ
+214 NVRIAISQ

-244 NNYKNFSILT
+244 NNYKDFSGQT
-254 NDHLNSA
+254 DDHIKAA

-279 STAILI
+279 STAIII
-285 AAFVASK
+285 ASFVASK

-333 SGSRLFEFLDI
+333 SGARLFEFLDI
-344 KKSINKVEINMPKN
+344 EKSINQLKIDTPKN
-358 IIEGDI
+358 IIKGQV
-364 EFKSFHFSY
+364 EFKDFHFAY
-373 DNNIEVLTDINM
+373 DNNIEVLTNINM
-385 KIQKGSTVAFIGDTG
+385 KIAEGSTIAFIGDTG
-400 AGKTTLASLIT
+400 AGKTTLAALIT

-417 KDKGKLSIDKI
+417 KDKGQLSIDNI

-439 SQIAMVLQDPFLFQ
+439 SQVAMVLQDPFLFQ
-453 GSLKDNLKFNQKSAT
+453 GSLKENLKFNQQSAT
-468 DEEIVNACKSI
+468 DEEMINACKSI
-479 GIHDYIIS
+479 GIHDYITS

-493 TPVSERGVNMSQG
+493 TSVSERGVNMSQG

-540 IQNALK
+540 IQNALQV
-546 ILFKNRTSIVIAHRL
+546 LFENRTSIVIAHRL

-576 EIAEQGN
+576 RIAEQGN
-583 HSKLMNIKK
+583 HSTLMNLQK
-592 EYYKFTES
+592 EYFKFTES
-600 AFQDL
+600 SFQ
-605 ENLQKN
+605 N

>member
-1 MIGHTFGRMSRG
+1 MIGSTFGPMSRG
-13 GSDDD
+13 NSDDE
-18 MFGKLY
+18 MFGKVY
-24 DINVIKR
+24 DINVIKK

-50 LLSAGLAVLI
+50 LVSAGLAVLI

-71 INADI
+71 INNSGI
-76 GIASQKSGLIKIS
+76 SIASRKSGLIELSIV
-89 LIFGL
+89 FAL
-94 TMFAAWITNYIGQ
+94 TMLAAWITNYIGQ
-107 IYLARVGQYT
+107 IFLARVGQNV
-117 LRDIRIDMFSHLQ
+117 LRDIRIDMFTHLQ
-130 KLNLNYFQETKSGS
+130 KLNLNYFQKTKSGS
-144 IMSRLMGDT
+144 IMSRMMGDT

-160 SIVVMTLA
+160 AIVVMTLA
-168 DILSLVGICTTLLLM
+168 DILTLVGICTTLLIM
-183 NFKIGISSLSV
+183 NFKIGISSLAV
-194 VPLLFIAVMIWQPVA
+194 VPLLFIAVLVWQPIA

-214 TVRIAISQ
+214 NVRIAISQ

-244 NNYKNFSILT
+244 NNYKDFSGQT
-254 NDHLNSA
+254 DDHIKAA

-279 STAILI
+279 STAIII
-285 AAFVASK
+285 ASFVASK

-333 SGSRLFEFLDI
+333 SGARLFEFLDI
-344 KKSINKVEINMPKN
+344 EKSINQLKIDTPKN
-358 IIEGDI
+358 IIKGQV
-364 EFKSFHFSY
+364 EFKDFHFAY
-373 DNNIEVLTDINM
+373 DNNIEVLTNINM
-385 KIQKGSTVAFIGDTG
+385 KIAEGSTIAFIGDTG
-400 AGKTTLASLIT
+400 AGKTTLAALIT

-417 KDKGKLSIDKI
+417 KGKKGQLSIDNI

-439 SQIAMVLQDPFLFQ
+439 SQVAMVLQDPFLFQ
-453 GSLKDNLKFNQKSAT
+453 GSLKENLKFNQQSAT
-468 DEEIVNACKSI
+468 DEEMINACKSI
-479 GIHDYIIS
+479 GIHDYITS

-493 TPVSERGVNMSQG
+493 TSVSERGVNMSQG

-529 TSNIDSISEQK
+529 TSNIDSISELK
-540 IQNALK
+540 IQNALQV
-546 ILFKNRTSIVIAHRL
+546 LFENRTSIVIAHRL

-576 EIAEQGN
+576 RIAEQGD
-583 HSKLMNIKK
+583 HSTLMNLQK
-592 EYYKFTES
+592 EYFKFTES
-600 AFQDL
+600 SFQ
-605 ENLQKN
+605 N

>member
-1 MIGHTFGRMSRG
+1 MIGSTFGPMSRG
-13 GSDDD
+13 NSDDE
-18 MFGKLY
+18 MFGKVY
-24 DINVIKR
+24 DINVIKK

-50 LLSAGLAVLI
+50 LVSAGLAVLI

-71 INADI
+71 INNSGI
-76 GIASQKSGLIKIS
+76 SIASRKSGLIELSIV
-89 LIFGL
+89 FAL
-94 TMFAAWITNYIGQ
+94 TMLAAWITNYIGQ
-107 IYLARVGQYT
+107 IFLARVGQNV
-117 LRDIRIDMFSHLQ
+117 LRDIRIDMFTHLQ

-144 IMSRLMGDT
+144 IMSRMMGDT

-160 SIVVMTLA
+160 AIVVMTLA
-168 DILSLVGICTTLLLM
+168 DILSLVGICTTLLIM
-183 NFKIGISSLSV
+183 NFKIGISSLAV
-194 VPLLFIAVMIWQPVA
+194 VPLLFIAVLVWQPIA

-214 TVRIAISQ
+214 NVRIAISQ

-244 NNYKNFSILT
+244 NNYKDFSGQT
-254 NDHLNSA
+254 DDHIKAA

-279 STAILI
+279 STAIII
-285 AAFVASK
+285 ASFVASK

-333 SGSRLFEFLDI
+333 SGARLFEFLDI
-344 KKSINKVEINMPKN
+344 EKSINQLKIDTPKN
-358 IIEGDI
+358 IIKGQV
-364 EFKSFHFSY
+364 EFKDFHFAY
-373 DNNIEVLTDINM
+373 DNDIEVLTNINM
-385 KIQKGSTVAFIGDTG
+385 KIAEGSTIAFIGDTG
-400 AGKTTLASLIT
+400 AGKTTLAALIT

-417 KDKGKLSIDKI
+417 KDKGQLSIDNI

-439 SQIAMVLQDPFLFQ
+439 SQVAMVLQDPFLFQ
-453 GSLKDNLKFNQKSAT
+453 GSLKENLKFNQQSAT
-468 DEEIVNACKSI
+468 DEEMINACKSI
-479 GIHDYIIS
+479 GIHDYITS

-493 TPVSERGVNMSQG
+493 TSVSERGVNMSQG

-529 TSNIDSISEQK
+529 TSNIDSISELK
-540 IQNALK
+540 IQNALQV
-546 ILFKNRTSIVIAHRL
+546 LFENRTSIVIAHRL

-576 EIAEQGN
+576 RIAEQGN
-583 HSKLMNIKK
+583 HSTLMNLQK
-592 EYYKFTES
+592 EYFKFTES
-600 AFQDL
+600 SFQ
-605 ENLQKN
+605 N

>member
-1 MIGHTFGRMSRG
+1 MIGSTFGPMSRG
-13 GSDDD
+13 NSDDE
-18 MFGKLY
+18 MFGKVY
-24 DINVIKR
+24 DINVIKK

-50 LLSAGLAVLI
+50 LVSAGLAVLI

-71 INADI
+71 INNSGI
-76 GIASQKSGLIKIS
+76 SIASRKSGLIELSIV
-89 LIFGL
+89 FAL
-94 TMFAAWITNYIGQ
+94 TMLAAWITNYIGQ
-107 IYLARVGQYT
+107 IFLARVGQNV
-117 LRDIRIDMFSHLQ
+117 LRDIRIDMFTHLQ
-130 KLNLNYFQETKSGS
+130 KLNLNYFQKTKSGS
-144 IMSRLMGDT
+144 IMSRMMGDT

-160 SIVVMTLA
+160 AIVVMTLA

-183 NFKIGISSLSV
+183 NFKIGISSLAV
-194 VPLLFIAVMIWQPVA
+194 VPLLFIAVLVWQPIA

-214 TVRIAISQ
+214 NVRIAISQ

-244 NNYKNFSILT
+244 NNYKDFSGQT
-254 NDHLNSA
+254 DDHIKAA

-279 STAILI
+279 STAIII
-285 AAFVASK
+285 ASFVASK

-333 SGSRLFEFLDI
+333 SGARLFEFLDI
-344 KKSINKVEINMPKN
+344 EKSINQLKIDTPKN
-358 IIEGDI
+358 IIKGQV
-364 EFKSFHFSY
+364 EFKDFHFAY
-373 DNNIEVLTDINM
+373 DNDIEVLTNINM
-385 KIQKGSTVAFIGDTG
+385 KIAEGSTIAFIGDTG
-400 AGKTTLASLIT
+400 AGKTTLAALIT

-417 KDKGKLSIDKI
+417 KDKGQLSIDNI

-439 SQIAMVLQDPFLFQ
+439 SQVAMVLQDPFLFQ
-453 GSLKDNLKFNQKSAT
+453 GSLKENLKFNQQSAT
-468 DEEIVNACKSI
+468 DEEMINACKSI
-479 GIHDYIIS
+479 GIHDYITS

-493 TPVSERGVNMSQG
+493 TSVSERGVNMSQG

-529 TSNIDSISEQK
+529 TSNIDSISELK
-540 IQNALK
+540 IQNALQV
-546 ILFKNRTSIVIAHRL
+546 LFENRTSIVIAHRL

-576 EIAEQGN
+576 RIAEQGN
-583 HSKLMNIKK
+583 HSTLMNLQE
-592 EYYKFTES
+592 EYFKFTES
-600 AFQDL
+600 SFQ
-605 ENLQKN
+605 N

>member
-1 MIGHTFGRMSRG
+1 MIGSTFGPMSRG
-13 GSDDD
+13 NSDDE
-18 MFGKLY
+18 MFGKVY
-24 DINVIKR
+24 DINVIKK

-50 LLSAGLAVLI
+50 LVSAGLAVLI

-71 INADI
+71 INNSGI
-76 GIASQKSGLIKIS
+76 SIASRKSGLIELSIV
-89 LIFGL
+89 FAL
-94 TMFAAWITNYIGQ
+94 TMLAAWITNYIGQ
-107 IYLARVGQYT
+107 IFLARVGQNV
-117 LRDIRIDMFSHLQ
+117 LRDIRIDMFTHLQ
-130 KLNLNYFQETKSGS
+130 KLNLNYFQKTKSGS
-144 IMSRLMGDT
+144 IMSRMMGDT

-160 SIVVMTLA
+160 AIVVMTLA

-183 NFKIGISSLSV
+183 NFKIGISSLAV
-194 VPLLFIAVMIWQPVA
+194 VPLLFLAVLVWQPIA

-214 TVRIAISQ
+214 NVRIAISQ

-244 NNYKNFSILT
+244 NNYKDFSGQT
-254 NDHLNSA
+254 DDHIKAA

-279 STAILI
+279 STAIII
-285 AAFVASK
+285 ASFVASK

-333 SGSRLFEFLDI
+333 SGARLFEFLDI
-344 KKSINKVEINMPKN
+344 EKSINQLKIDTPKN
-358 IIEGDI
+358 IIKGQV
-364 EFKSFHFSY
+364 EFKDFHFAY
-373 DNNIEVLTDINM
+373 DNNIEVLTNINM
-385 KIQKGSTVAFIGDTG
+385 KIAEGSTIAFIGDTG
-400 AGKTTLASLIT
+400 AGKTTLAALIT

-417 KDKGKLSIDKI
+417 KGKKGQLSIDNI

-439 SQIAMVLQDPFLFQ
+439 SQVAMVLQDPFLFQ
-453 GSLKDNLKFNQKSAT
+453 GSLKENLKFNQQSAT
-468 DEEIVNACKSI
+468 DEEMINACKSI
-479 GIHDYIIS
+479 GIHDYITS

-493 TPVSERGVNMSQG
+493 TSVSERGVNMSQG

-540 IQNALK
+540 IQNALQV
-546 ILFKNRTSIVIAHRL
+546 LFENRTSIVIAHRL

-576 EIAEQGN
+576 RIAEQGN
-583 HSKLMNIKK
+583 HSTLMNLQK
-592 EYYKFTES
+592 EYFKFTES
-600 AFQDL
+600 SFQ
-605 ENLQKN
+605 N

>member
-1 MIGHTFGRMSRG
+1 MIGSTFGPMSRG
-13 GSDDD
+13 NSDDE
-18 MFGKLY
+18 MFGKVY
-24 DINVIKR
+24 DINVIKK

-50 LLSAGLAVLI
+50 LVSAGLAVLI

-71 INADI
+71 INNSGI
-76 GIASQKSGLIKIS
+76 SIASRKSGLIELSIV
-89 LIFGL
+89 FAL
-94 TMFAAWITNYIGQ
+94 TMLAAWITNYIGQ
-107 IYLARVGQYT
+107 IFLARVGQNV
-117 LRDIRIDMFSHLQ
+117 LRDIRIDMFTHLQ
-130 KLNLNYFQETKSGS
+130 KLNLNYFQKTKSGS
-144 IMSRLMGDT
+144 IMSRMMGDT

-160 SIVVMTLA
+160 AIVVMTLA

-183 NFKIGISSLSV
+183 NFKIGISSLAV
-194 VPLLFIAVMIWQPVA
+194 VPLLFLAVLVWQPIA

-214 TVRIAISQ
+214 NVRIAISQ

-244 NNYKNFSILT
+244 NNYKDFSGQT
-254 NDHLNSA
+254 DDHIKAA

-279 STAILI
+279 STAIII
-285 AAFVASK
+285 ASFVASK

-333 SGSRLFEFLDI
+333 SGARLFEFLDI
-344 KKSINKVEINMPKN
+344 EKSINQLKIDTPKN
-358 IIEGDI
+358 IIKGQV
-364 EFKSFHFSY
+364 EFKDFHFAY
-373 DNNIEVLTDINM
+373 DNNIEVLTNINM
-385 KIQKGSTVAFIGDTG
+385 KIAEGSTIAFIGDTG
-400 AGKTTLASLIT
+400 AGKTTLAALIT

-417 KDKGKLSIDKI
+417 KGKKGQLSIDNI

-439 SQIAMVLQDPFLFQ
+439 SQVAMVLQDPFLFQ
-453 GSLKDNLKFNQKSAT
+453 GSLKENLKFNQQSAT
-468 DEEIVNACKSI
+468 DEEMINACKSI
-479 GIHDYIIS
+479 GIHDYITS

-493 TPVSERGVNMSQG
+493 TSVSERGVNMSQG

-529 TSNIDSISEQK
+529 TSNIDSISELK
-540 IQNALK
+540 IQNALQV
-546 ILFKNRTSIVIAHRL
+546 LFENRTSIVIAHRL

-576 EIAEQGN
+576 RIAEQGN
-583 HSKLMNIKK
+583 HSTLMNLQK
-592 EYYKFTES
+592 EYFKFTES
-600 AFQDL
+600 SFQ
-605 ENLQKN
+605 N

>member
-1 MIGHTFGRMSRG
+1 MIGHTFGPMSRG
-13 GSDDD
+13 NSDDE

-31 ISPYIWR
+31 ITPYIWR

-50 LLSAGLAVLI
+50 LISAGLAVLI

-71 INADI
+71 INNTNI
-76 GIASQKSGLIKIS
+76 SIASQKSGLIELSI
-89 LIFGL
+89 IFAL
-94 TMFAAWITNYIGQ
+94 TMLAAWITNYIGQ
-107 IYLARVGQYT
+107 IYLARVGQYV
-117 LRDIRIDMFSHLQ
+117 LRDIRIDMFTHLQ

-144 IMSRLMGDT
+144 IMSRMMGDT

-160 SIVVMTLA
+160 AIVVMTLA

-183 NFKIGISSLSV
+183 NFKIGISSLAV
-194 VPLLFIAVMIWQPVA
+194 VPLLFFAVMIWQPIA
-209 KRAFI
+209 KKAFI
-214 TVRIAISQ
+214 NVRIAISQ

-244 NNYKNFSILT
+244 NNYKYFSNQT
-254 NDHLNSA
+254 DDHIKAA

-279 STAILI
+279 STAIII
-285 AAFVASK
+285 ASFVASK
-292 LILNDAAEIGVII
+292 LILNDAAEIGLII

-344 KKSINKVEINMPKN
+344 KNSIHELKIDNPKN
-358 IIEGDI
+358 IIKGQV
-364 EFKSFHFSY
+364 EFKNFHFAY
-373 DNNIEVLTDINM
+373 DNDIEVLTNINM
-385 KIQKGSTVAFIGDTG
+385 KIQEGSTIAFIGDTG

-417 KDKGKLSIDKI
+417 NDKGQLSIDNI
-428 PIEKYSRSDLG
+428 PIENYSRSDLG

-453 GSLKDNLKFNQKSAT
+453 GSLKENLKFNQESAT
-468 DEEIVNACKSI
+468 DEEMINACKSI

-487 LENGYD
+487 LDNGYD
-493 TPVSERGVNMSQG
+493 TSVSERGVNMSQG

-546 ILFKNRTSIVIAHRL
+546 VLFENRTSIVIAHRL

-576 EIAEQGN
+576 KIVEQGD
-583 HSKLMNIKK
+583 HTTLMNLEK
-592 EYYKFTES
+592 EYFKFTES
-600 AFQDL
+600 SFQ
-605 ENLQKN
+605 N

>member
-1 MIGHTFGRMSRG
+1 MIGSTFGPMSRG
-13 GSDDD
+13 SSDDE
-18 MFGKLY
+18 MFGKVY
-24 DINVIKR
+24 DINVIKK

-50 LLSAGLAVLI
+50 LVSAGLAVLI

-71 INADI
+71 INNSGI
-76 GIASQKSGLIKIS
+76 SIASRKSGLIELSI
-89 LIFGL
+89 IFAL

-107 IYLARVGQYT
+107 IFLARVGQNV
-117 LRDIRIDMFSHLQ
+117 LRDIRIDMFTHLQ
-130 KLNLNYFQETKSGS
+130 KLNLNYFQKTKSGS
-144 IMSRLMGDT
+144 IMSRMMGDT

-160 SIVVMTLA
+160 AIVVMTLA

-183 NFKIGISSLSV
+183 NFKIGISSLAV
-194 VPLLFIAVMIWQPVA
+194 VPLLFIAVLVWQPIA

-214 TVRIAISQ
+214 NVRIAISQ

-244 NNYKNFSILT
+244 NNYKDFSGQT
-254 NDHLNSA
+254 DDHIKAA

-279 STAILI
+279 STAIII
-285 AAFVASK
+285 ASFVASK

-333 SGSRLFEFLDI
+333 SGARLFEFLDI
-344 KKSINKVEINMPKN
+344 EKSINQLKIDTPKN
-358 IIEGDI
+358 IIKGQV
-364 EFKSFHFSY
+364 EFKDFHFAY
-373 DNNIEVLTDINM
+373 DNDIEVLTNINM
-385 KIQKGSTVAFIGDTG
+385 KIAEGSTIAFIGDTG
-400 AGKTTLASLIT
+400 AGKTTLAALIT

-417 KDKGKLSIDKI
+417 KDKGQLSIDNI

-439 SQIAMVLQDPFLFQ
+439 SQVAMVLQDPFLFQ
-453 GSLKDNLKFNQKSAT
+453 GSLKENLKFNQQSAT
-468 DEEIVNACKSI
+468 DEEMINACKSI
-479 GIHDYIIS
+479 GIHDYITS

-493 TPVSERGVNMSQG
+493 TSVSERGVNMSQG

-546 ILFKNRTSIVIAHRL
+546 VLFENRTSIVIAHRL

-576 EIAEQGN
+576 RIAEQGN
-583 HSKLMNIKK
+583 HSTLMNLQK
-592 EYYKFTES
+592 EYFKFTES
-600 AFQDL
+600 SFQ
-605 ENLQKN
+605 N

>member
-1 MIGHTFGRMSRG
+1 MIGPTFGPMSRG
-13 GSDDD
+13 SSDDE
-18 MFGKLY
+18 MFGKVY
-24 DINVIKR
+24 DINVIKK

-50 LLSAGLAVLI
+50 LVSAGLAVLI

-71 INADI
+71 INNSGI
-76 GIASQKSGLIKIS
+76 SIASRKSGLIELSI
-89 LIFGL
+89 IFAL

-107 IYLARVGQYT
+107 IFLARVGQNV
-117 LRDIRIDMFSHLQ
+117 LRDIRIDMFTHLQ
-130 KLNLNYFQETKSGS
+130 KLNLNYFQKTKSGS
-144 IMSRLMGDT
+144 IMSRMMGDT

-160 SIVVMTLA
+160 AIVVMTLA

-183 NFKIGISSLSV
+183 NFKIGISSLAV
-194 VPLLFIAVMIWQPVA
+194 VPLLFIAVLVWQPIA

-214 TVRIAISQ
+214 NVRIAISQ

-244 NNYKNFSILT
+244 NNYKDFSGQT
-254 NDHLNSA
+254 DDHIKAA

-279 STAILI
+279 STAIII
-285 AAFVASK
+285 ASFVASK

-333 SGSRLFEFLDI
+333 SGARLFEFLDI
-344 KKSINKVEINMPKN
+344 EKSINQLKIDTPKN
-358 IIEGDI
+358 IIKGQV
-364 EFKSFHFSY
+364 EFKDFHFAY
-373 DNNIEVLTDINM
+373 DNDIEVLTNINM
-385 KIQKGSTVAFIGDTG
+385 KIAEGSTIAFIGDTG
-400 AGKTTLASLIT
+400 AGKTTLAALIT

-417 KDKGKLSIDKI
+417 KGKGKLSIDNI

-439 SQIAMVLQDPFLFQ
+439 SQVAMVLQDPFLFQ
-453 GSLKDNLKFNQKSAT
+453 GSLKENLKFNQQSAT
-468 DEEIVNACKSI
+468 DEEMINACKSI
-479 GIHDYIIS
+479 GIHDYITS

-493 TPVSERGVNMSQG
+493 TSVSERGVNMSQG

-540 IQNALK
+540 IQNALQV
-546 ILFKNRTSIVIAHRL
+546 LFENRTSIVIAHRL

-576 EIAEQGN
+576 RIAEQGN
-583 HSKLMNIKK
+583 HSTLMNLQK
-592 EYYKFTES
+592 EYFKFTES
-600 AFQDL
+600 SFQ
-605 ENLQKN
+605 N

>member
-1 MIGHTFGRMSRG
+1 MIGSTFGPMSRG
-13 GSDDD
+13 NSDDE
-18 MFGKLY
+18 MFGKVY
-24 DINVIKR
+24 DINVIKK

-50 LLSAGLAVLI
+50 LVSAGLAVLI

-71 INADI
+71 INNTGI
-76 GIASQKSGLIKIS
+76 SIASRKSGLIELSI
-89 LIFGL
+89 LFAL
-94 TMFAAWITNYIGQ
+94 TMLAAWITNYIGQ
-107 IYLARVGQYT
+107 IFLARVGQNV
-117 LRDIRIDMFSHLQ
+117 LRDIRIDMFTHLQ
-130 KLNLNYFQETKSGS
+130 KLNLNYFQKTKSGS
-144 IMSRLMGDT
+144 IMSRMMGDT

-160 SIVVMTLA
+160 AIVVMTLA

-183 NFKIGISSLSV
+183 NFKIGISSLAV
-194 VPLLFIAVMIWQPVA
+194 VPLLFLAVLVWQPIA

-214 TVRIAISQ
+214 NVRIAISQ

-244 NNYKNFSILT
+244 NNYKDFSGQT
-254 NDHLNSA
+254 DDHIKAA

-279 STAILI
+279 STAIII
-285 AAFVASK
+285 ASFVASK

-333 SGSRLFEFLDI
+333 SGARLFEFLDI
-344 KKSINKVEINMPKN
+344 EKSINQLKIDTPKN
-358 IIEGDI
+358 IIKGQV
-364 EFKSFHFSY
+364 EFKDFHFAY
-373 DNNIEVLTDINM
+373 DNNIEVLTNINM
-385 KIQKGSTVAFIGDTG
+385 KIAEGSTIAFIGDTG
-400 AGKTTLASLIT
+400 AGKTTLAALIT

-417 KDKGKLSIDKI
+417 KGKKGQLSIDNI

-439 SQIAMVLQDPFLFQ
+439 SQVAMVLQDPFLFQ
-453 GSLKDNLKFNQKSAT
+453 GSLKENLKFNQQSAT
-468 DEEIVNACKSI
+468 DEEMINACKSI
-479 GIHDYIIS
+479 GIHDYITS

-493 TPVSERGVNMSQG
+493 TSVSERGVNMSQG

-540 IQNALK
+540 IQNALQV
-546 ILFKNRTSIVIAHRL
+546 LFENRTSIVIAHRL

-576 EIAEQGN
+576 RIAEQGN
-583 HSKLMNIKK
+583 HSTLMNLQK
-592 EYYKFTES
+592 EYFKFTES
-600 AFQDL
+600 SFQ
-605 ENLQKN
+605 N

>member
-1 MIGHTFGRMSRG
+1 MIGSTFGPMSRG
-13 GSDDD
+13 NSDDE
-18 MFGKLY
+18 MFGKVY
-24 DINVIKR
+24 DINVIKK

-50 LLSAGLAVLI
+50 LVSAGLAVLI

-71 INADI
+71 INNSGI
-76 GIASQKSGLIKIS
+76 SIASRKSGLIELSIV
-89 LIFGL
+89 FAL
-94 TMFAAWITNYIGQ
+94 TMLAAWITNYIGQ
-107 IYLARVGQYT
+107 IFLARVGQNV
-117 LRDIRIDMFSHLQ
+117 LRDIRIDMFTHLQ
-130 KLNLNYFQETKSGS
+130 KLNLNYFQKTKSGS
-144 IMSRLMGDT
+144 IMSRMMGDT

-160 SIVVMTLA
+160 AIVVMTLA

-183 NFKIGISSLSV
+183 NFKIGISSLAV
-194 VPLLFIAVMIWQPVA
+194 VPLLFIAVLVWQPIA

-214 TVRIAISQ
+214 NVRIAISQ

-244 NNYKNFSILT
+244 NNYKDFSGQT
-254 NDHLNSA
+254 DDHIKAA

-279 STAILI
+279 STAIII
-285 AAFVASK
+285 ASFVASK

-333 SGSRLFEFLDI
+333 SGARLFEFLDI
-344 KKSINKVEINMPKN
+344 EKSINQLKIDTPKN
-358 IIEGDI
+358 IIKGQV
-364 EFKSFHFSY
+364 EFKDFHFAY
-373 DNNIEVLTDINM
+373 DNNIEVLTNINM
-385 KIQKGSTVAFIGDTG
+385 KIAEGSTIAFIGDTG
-400 AGKTTLASLIT
+400 AGKTTLAALIT

-417 KDKGKLSIDKI
+417 KSKKGQLSIDNI

-439 SQIAMVLQDPFLFQ
+439 SQVAMVLQDPFLFQ
-453 GSLKDNLKFNQKSAT
+453 GSLKENLKFNQQSAT
-468 DEEIVNACKSI
+468 DEEMINACKSI
-479 GIHDYIIS
+479 GIHDYITS

-493 TPVSERGVNMSQG
+493 TSVSERGVNMSQG

-529 TSNIDSISEQK
+529 TSNIDSISELK
-540 IQNALK
+540 IQNALQV
-546 ILFKNRTSIVIAHRL
+546 LFENRTSIVIAHRL

-576 EIAEQGN
+576 RIAEQGD
-583 HSKLMNIKK
+583 HSTLMNLQK
-592 EYYKFTES
+592 EYFKFTES
-600 AFQDL
+600 SFQ
-605 ENLQKN
+605 N

>member
-1 MIGHTFGRMSRG
+1 MIGSTFGPMSRG
-13 GSDDD
+13 NSDDE
-18 MFGKLY
+18 MFGKVY
-24 DINVIKR
+24 DINVIKK

-50 LLSAGLAVLI
+50 LVSAGLAVLI

-71 INADI
+71 INNSGI
-76 GIASQKSGLIKIS
+76 SIASRKSGLIELSI
-89 LIFGL
+89 IFAL
-94 TMFAAWITNYIGQ
+94 TMLAAWITNYIGQ
-107 IYLARVGQYT
+107 IFLARVGQNV
-117 LRDIRIDMFSHLQ
+117 LRDIRIDMFTHLQ
-130 KLNLNYFQETKSGS
+130 KLNLNYFQKTKSGS
-144 IMSRLMGDT
+144 IMSRMMGDT

-160 SIVVMTLA
+160 AIVVMTLA

-183 NFKIGISSLSV
+183 NFKIGISSLAV
-194 VPLLFIAVMIWQPVA
+194 VPLLFIAVLVWQPIA

-214 TVRIAISQ
+214 NVRIAISQ

-244 NNYKNFSILT
+244 NNYKDFSGQT
-254 NDHLNSA
+254 DDHIKAA

-279 STAILI
+279 STAIII
-285 AAFVASK
+285 ASFVASK

-333 SGSRLFEFLDI
+333 SGARLFEFLDI
-344 KKSINKVEINMPKN
+344 EKSINQLKIDTPKN
-358 IIEGDI
+358 IIKGQV
-364 EFKSFHFSY
+364 EFKDFHFAY
-373 DNNIEVLTDINM
+373 DNNIEVLTNINM
-385 KIQKGSTVAFIGDTG
+385 KIAEGSTIAFIGDTG
-400 AGKTTLASLIT
+400 AGKTTLAALIT

-417 KDKGKLSIDKI
+417 KGKKGQLSIDNI

-439 SQIAMVLQDPFLFQ
+439 SQVAMVLQDPFLFQ
-453 GSLKDNLKFNQKSAT
+453 GSLKENLKFNQQSAT
-468 DEEIVNACKSI
+468 DEEMINACKSI
-479 GIHDYIIS
+479 GIHDYITS

-493 TPVSERGVNMSQG
+493 TSVSERGVNMSQG

-540 IQNALK
+540 IQNALQV
-546 ILFKNRTSIVIAHRL
+546 LFENRTSIVIAHRL

-576 EIAEQGN
+576 RIAEQGN
-583 HSKLMNIKK
+583 HSTLMNLQK
-592 EYYKFTES
+592 EYFKFTES
-600 AFQDL
+600 SFQ
-605 ENLQKN
+605 N

>member
-1 MIGHTFGRMSRG
+1 MIGSTFGPMSRG
-13 GSDDD
+13 NSDDE
-18 MFGKLY
+18 MFGKVY
-24 DINVIKR
+24 DINVIKK

-50 LLSAGLAVLI
+50 LVSAGLAVLI

-71 INADI
+71 INNTGI
-76 GIASQKSGLIKIS
+76 SIASRKSGLIELSIV
-89 LIFGL
+89 FAL
-94 TMFAAWITNYIGQ
+94 TMLAAWITNYIGQ
-107 IYLARVGQYT
+107 IFLARVGQNV
-117 LRDIRIDMFSHLQ
+117 LRDIRIDMFTHLQ
-130 KLNLNYFQETKSGS
+130 KLNLNYFQKTKSGS
-144 IMSRLMGDT
+144 IMSRMMGDT

-160 SIVVMTLA
+160 AIVVMTLA
-168 DILSLVGICTTLLLM
+168 DILSLVGICTTLLIM
-183 NFKIGISSLSV
+183 NFKIGISSLAV
-194 VPLLFIAVMIWQPVA
+194 VPLLFIAVLVWQPIA

-214 TVRIAISQ
+214 NVRIAISQ

-244 NNYKNFSILT
+244 NNYKDFSGQT
-254 NDHLNSA
+254 DDHIKAA

-279 STAILI
+279 STAIII
-285 AAFVASK
+285 ASFVASK

-333 SGSRLFEFLDI
+333 SGARLFEFLDI
-344 KKSINKVEINMPKN
+344 EKSINQLKIDTPKN
-358 IIEGDI
+358 IIKGQV
-364 EFKSFHFSY
+364 EFKDFHFAY
-373 DNNIEVLTDINM
+373 DNDIEVLTNINM
-385 KIQKGSTVAFIGDTG
+385 KIAEGSTIAFIGDTG
-400 AGKTTLASLIT
+400 AGKTTLAALIT

-417 KDKGKLSIDKI
+417 KDKGQLSIDNI

-439 SQIAMVLQDPFLFQ
+439 SQVAMVLQDPFLFQ
-453 GSLKDNLKFNQKSAT
+453 GSLKENLKFNQQSAT
-468 DEEIVNACKSI
+468 DEEMINACKSI
-479 GIHDYIIS
+479 GIHDYITS

-493 TPVSERGVNMSQG
+493 TSVSERGVNMSQG

-529 TSNIDSISEQK
+529 TSNIDSISELK
-540 IQNALK
+540 IQNALQV
-546 ILFKNRTSIVIAHRL
+546 LFENRTSIVIAHRL

-576 EIAEQGN
+576 RIAEQGN
-583 HSKLMNIKK
+583 HSTLMNLQK
-592 EYYKFTES
+592 EYFKFTES
-600 AFQDL
+600 SFQ
-605 ENLQKN
+605 N

>member
-1 MIGHTFGRMSRG
+1 MIGSTFGPMSRG
-13 GSDDD
+13 NSDDE
-18 MFGKLY
+18 MFGKVY
-24 DINVIKR
+24 DINVIKK

-50 LLSAGLAVLI
+50 LVSAGLAVLI

-71 INADI
+71 INNSGI
-76 GIASQKSGLIKIS
+76 SIASRKSGLIELSIV
-89 LIFGL
+89 FAL
-94 TMFAAWITNYIGQ
+94 TMLAAWITNYIGQ
-107 IYLARVGQYT
+107 IFLARVGQNV
-117 LRDIRIDMFSHLQ
+117 LRDIRIDMFTHLQ
-130 KLNLNYFQETKSGS
+130 KLNLNYFQKTKSGS
-144 IMSRLMGDT
+144 IMSRMMGDT

-160 SIVVMTLA
+160 AIVVMTLA

-183 NFKIGISSLSV
+183 NFKIGISSLAV
-194 VPLLFIAVMIWQPVA
+194 VPLLFIAVLVWQPIA

-214 TVRIAISQ
+214 NVRIAISQ

-244 NNYKNFSILT
+244 NNYKDFSGQT
-254 NDHLNSA
+254 DDHIKAA

-279 STAILI
+279 STAIII
-285 AAFVASK
+285 ASFVASK

-333 SGSRLFEFLDI
+333 SGARLFEFLDI
-344 KKSINKVEINMPKN
+344 EKSINQLKIDTPKN
-358 IIEGDI
+358 IIKGQV
-364 EFKSFHFSY
+364 EFKDFHFAY
-373 DNNIEVLTDINM
+373 DNNIEVLTNINM
-385 KIQKGSTVAFIGDTG
+385 KIAEGSTIAFIGDTG
-400 AGKTTLASLIT
+400 AGKTTLAALIT

-417 KDKGKLSIDKI
+417 KGKKGQLSIDNI

-439 SQIAMVLQDPFLFQ
+439 SQVAMVLQDPFLFQ
-453 GSLKDNLKFNQKSAT
+453 GSLKENLIFNQQSAT
-468 DEEIVNACKSI
+468 DEEMINACKSI
-479 GIHDYIIS
+479 GIHDYITS

-493 TPVSERGVNMSQG
+493 TSVSERGVNMSQG

-529 TSNIDSISEQK
+529 TSNIDSISELK
-540 IQNALK
+540 IQNALQV
-546 ILFKNRTSIVIAHRL
+546 LFENRTSIVIAHRL

-576 EIAEQGN
+576 RIAEQGN
-583 HSKLMNIKK
+583 HSTLMNLQK
-592 EYYKFTES
+592 EYFKFTES
-600 AFQDL
+600 SFQ
-605 ENLQKN
+605 N